1 MSNRLNTRVAEALSR
16 IRAEKPLI
24 HHITNL
30 VVMSDTAN
38 VTLHV
43 GALPV
48 MAYAA
53 EEVTEMTRQAAALL
67 LNTGTPTPAR
77 VEAMVIAGRE
87 ANRVDIP
94 IVLDPVGAGTTSLR
108 RQTQARLLEELQI
121 AIVRGNA
128 GEIGALS
135 GTGGAV
141 RGVESVE
148 ALHDPVD
155 AAWNLARRHRVT
167 VALSGKRDIVSDGQR
182 VLGVDNGH
190 LWLTAVSG
198 TGCMASSVIAAF
210 ASVERDYLV
219 AAAGGL
225 ACFGLAAELAAP
237 MANGPA
243 SFKVALLDQI
253 YHLQAEQLAEGAR
266 IVELIGIA

>member
-1 MSNRLNTRVAEALSR
+1 MRL
-16 IRAEKPLI
+16 
-24 HHITNL
+24 
-30 VVMSDTAN
+30 D
-38 VTLHV
+38 
-43 GALPV
+43 
-48 MAYAA
+48 
-53 EEVTEMTRQAAALL
+53 
-67 LNTGTPTPAR
+67 
-77 VEAMVIAGRE
+77 
-87 ANRVDIP
+87 
-94 IVLDPVGAGTTSLR
+94 
-108 RQTQARLLEELQI
+108 
-121 AIVRGNA
+121 
-128 GEIGALS
+128 
-135 GTGGAV
+135 
-141 RGVESVE
+141 
-148 ALHDPVD
+148 
-155 AAWNLARRHRVT
+155 
-167 VALSGKRDIVSDGQR
+167 RDGR